1 MAEGKIDRDVSL
13 SSGGKSV
20 PLNDFT
26 KEILLNVV
34 AALVGTLKK
43 SDTQE
48 EIVIRIGA
56 LKK

>member
-1 MAEGKIDRDVSL
+1 MAGEKIDRDLSL

-26 KEILLNVV
+26 KEIVLSVV
-34 AALVGTLKK
+34 CALVGTLKK
-43 SDTQE
+43 SDTHE

-56 LKK
+56 AKK

>member
-1 MAEGKIDRDVSL
+1 MAGEKIDRDVTL
-13 SSGGKSV
+13 SSGGKNV

-26 KEILLNVV
+26 KEIMLNVV

-43 SDTQE
+43 GDANE

-56 LKK
+56 TKK

>member
-1 MAEGKIDRDVSL
+1 MSL

-26 KEILLNVV
+26 KELVLNVV
-34 AALVGTLKK
+34 CALVGTLKK
-43 SDTQE
+43 SDTHE

-56 LKK
+56 TKK